1 LLLVSDLLLLGE
13 AGAEGP
19 CEAIIV
25 LSNTMR
31 SGRSGAAVA
40 PEWLRSVVGARCYY
54 TRAARV
60 VRELRIY

>member
-25 LSNTMR
+25 LSNTM

-40 PEWLRSVVGARCYY
+40 PGWLRSVVGARYYY